1 MPAHADPNQNN
12 PNFDPIDAYLERT
25 RDAALGHKKQWMK
38 KHGVEVPMAM
48 SLMDL
53 YKLQHDHDNPPE
65 TKERASR
72 KTLQPV
78 QPIHLGGFGVE
89 AIVNSPA
96 FAETGLQYDVVS
108 PRGVTCPYCN
118 AKFWRSEWLWRAVV
132 PFLHAS
138 RRSINIFI
146 ATGVPDSSVGVDVPT
161 SITGKHIFAPD
172 IGKGLKSF
180 VFPCCHNGEIHLP
193 KLRPASEAVERLLRD
208 GSFGK
213 FFRKHIRVINNSFAM
228 ASTTIQQIRN
238 QRGNPGMIIAGKF
251 THLIQSDFADK
262 CTNFHLSRAKNYR
275 SSVTYIEPAP
285 PPVQFPTCAW
295 SMVAGSGRAKQAP
308 IR

>member
-1 MPAHADPNQNN
+1 M
-12 PNFDPIDAYLERT
+12 
-25 RDAALGHKKQWMK
+25 
-38 KHGVEVPMAM
+38 
-48 SLMDL
+48 
-53 YKLQHDHDNPPE
+53 
-65 TKERASR
+65 
-72 KTLQPV
+72 
-78 QPIHLGGFGVE
+78 
-89 AIVNSPA
+89 
-96 FAETGLQYDVVS
+96 
-108 PRGVTCPYCN
+108 
-118 AKFWRSEWLWRAVV
+118 

-138 RRSINIFI
+138 RRSINILI
-146 ATGVPDSSVGVDVPT
+146 ASGVPDSSVGVDVPT

-285 PPVQFPTCAW
+285 PPSNFRPALGRWLLDPDEQNRLRYDDVLNIQNIPNMHRAPWMQAVKDIRADLMLNNPLFRQMVSAYEQFRAAERSGQNVPTMFAEIEPRRIPPH
-295 SMVAGSGRAKQAP
+295 AHPRTYNAP
-308 IR
+308 QGQGNSEVRVLSLRGYSVRDVRCE